1 MADFD
6 FPDDLLAAEREAWAA
21 HQAGQ
26 MTVAQANA
34 VQDAVTAHAKAAGL
48 PRVEV
53 EMALKKA
60 VRHAEHASAEG

>member
-26 MTVAQANA
+26 MTVAQANT
-34 VQDAVTAHAKAAGL
+34 VQDGITAYAEASGVSRVT
-48 PRVEV
+48 V

-60 VRHAEHASAEG
+60 VRHTEAAAG